1 MPDLEMRPAE
11 WLLMSDG
18 RIRRVV
24 TVGTEL
30 LLYDAW
36 IRARIR
42 KCACG
47 APAIR
52 ETCGSAECVARL
64 WAADRSEGNGG

>member
-1 MPDLEMRPAE
+1 MRPAE

-30 LLYDAW
+30 VAYDAW
-36 IRARIR
+36 QRARIR

-52 ETCGSAECVARL
+52 ETCGAAACIARL
-64 WAADRSEGNGG
+64 WAAGRS

>member
-1 MPDLEMRPAE
+1 MPDLESRPAE
-11 WLLMSDG
+11 WLLMPNG

-24 TVGTEL
+24 TVGSEL
-30 LLYDAW
+30 VAYDAW
-36 IRARIR
+36 LRAQVR

-52 ETCGSAECVARL
+52 ETCGSPACVAGL
-64 WAADRSEGNGG
+64 WVRERGKDS

>member
-30 LLYDAW
+30 VAYDAW
-36 IRARIR
+36 QRARIR

-52 ETCGSAECVARL
+52 ETCGAAACVDRL
-64 WAADRSEGNGG
+64 WAAERS

>member
-1 MPDLEMRPAE
+1 MPDLESRPAE
-11 WLLMSDG
+11 WLLMSHG

-30 LLYDAW
+30 VAYDAW
-36 IRARIR
+36 LNAQIR

-52 ETCGSAECVARL
+52 ATCGSSSCIAEL
-64 WAADRSEGNGG
+64 WARKRS

>member
-11 WLLMSDG
+11 SLLMPDG

-30 LLYDAW
+30 VAYDAW
-36 IRARIR
+36 QRAQIR

-52 ETCGSAECVARL
+52 ETCGAAACIARL
-64 WAADRSEGNGG
+64 WAAGRS

>member
-1 MPDLEMRPAE
+1 MPDLESRPAE

-30 LLYDAW
+30 VAYDAW
-36 IRARIR
+36 LRARIR

-52 ETCGSAECVARL
+52 ETCGSAACVARL
-64 WAADRSEGNGG
+64 WAAEPG

>member
-1 MPDLEMRPAE
+1 MTDLEMRPAE

-18 RIRRVV
+18 RLRRVV

-30 LLYDAW
+30 VHYDAW
-36 IRARIR
+36 LRARVR
-42 KCACG
+42 KCGCG

-52 ETCGSAECVARL
+52 ETCGSPACVAGL
-64 WAADRSEGNGG
+64 WARKRSGGPAA

>member
-30 LLYDAW
+30 VAYDAW
-36 IRARIR
+36 QRARIR

-52 ETCGSAECVARL
+52 ETCGAAACVARL
-64 WAADRSEGNGG
+64 WAEGRG

>member
-1 MPDLEMRPAE
+1 MPDLEFRPVE
-11 WLLMSDG
+11 WLLMPDG

-30 LLYDAW
+30 VLYDAW
-36 IRARIR
+36 QRSRIR

-52 ETCGSAECVARL
+52 ETCGSAACIARL
-64 WAADRSEGNGG
+64 WAAKPS

>member
-11 WLLMSDG
+11 WLLMPDG

-30 LLYDAW
+30 VAYDAW
-36 IRARIR
+36 QRARIR

-52 ETCGSAECVARL
+52 ETCGAAACIARL
-64 WAADRSEGNGG
+64 WAAGRS

>member
-1 MPDLEMRPAE
+1 MPDLESRPAE

-30 LLYDAW
+30 VAYDAW
-36 IRARIR
+36 LRARIR

-52 ETCGSAECVARL
+52 ATCGSAACIAGL
-64 WAADRSEGNGG
+64 WERERSPGS

>member
-1 MPDLEMRPAE
+1 MTYPESRPAE
-11 WLLMSDG
+11 WLLLPG
-18 RIRRVV
+18 GGIRRVV

-30 LLYDAW
+30 VPYDAW
-36 IRARIR
+36 LRAQVR

-52 ETCGSAECVARL
+52 ETCGSPECVAGL
-64 WAADRSEGNGG
+64 WAAGRSGGPPA

>member
-1 MPDLEMRPAE
+1 MPDLESRPAE

-30 LLYDAW
+30 VAYDAW
-36 IRARIR
+36 LRARIR

-47 APAIR
+47 APAVR
-52 ETCGSAECVARL
+52 ETCGSAACIAGL
-64 WAADRSEGNGG
+64 WARERSSGS